1 MSSNQDTITLDI
13 GGKDFDLQVW
23 YIHTPSEIGNHDEES
38 FEESFEFTELYLPG
52 EDYDNLCLMSLLG
65 FEHVEQDIIKQLK
78 EQKSN
83 L

>member
-1 MSSNQDTITLDI
+1 MTNNQETVTVNIQ
-13 GGKDFDLQVW
+13 GQEFEAQVW
-23 YIHTPSEIGNHDEES
+23 FTHTPSEIGNHDEES
-38 FEESFEFTELYLPG
+38 HEEKFEFTELYLPESSG
-52 EDYDNLCLMSLLG
+52 DLCLMSLLG